1 MGEVYGGSGVCAGI
15 SGDRIYGDSA
25 LYPAAGESDRC
36 PVAGLVDLLSD
47 EGGAEFDS
55 FRAVLCSYVDRD
67 GHRGIGCLGTAAGVQ
82 GA

>member
-55 FRAVLCSYVDRD
+55 LRAVLRGHVDRD
-67 GHRGIGCLGTAAGVQ
+67 GHCRVGRIRTAAGVPWT
-82 GA
+82 